1 MPDDRRVLEGV
12 ERLVVD
18 GTNVLHA
25 LRRSTTPLPAAAL
38 IGRLRAIVPPGVSV
52 ILVLDG
58 SPEHG
63 MASRHVASGVEIR
76 YAGRFTADEVI
87 ARLVDYEFAASPS
100 GTLVVTDDIELTG
113 IVRRS
118 GGRTTRNGWLLDRLD
133 RQRLS
138 APSIGRPRAQRPN
151 KPNEPP
157 RGWSEQRGSTER
169 QPNPRQPN
177 PRQPNPRQPNPR
189 QPGRSS
195 GPPPSIGRPNPPGRV
210 AGLGAG
216 PGSSPDDTTTDDR
229 PRWSPGRGAT
239 RKRGNGRRKP
249 ASGR

>member
-87 ARLVDYEFAASPS
+87 ARLVEYEFAASSP
-100 GTLVVTDDIELTG
+100 GVLVVTDDIELTG

-118 GGRTTRNGWLLDRLD
+118 GGRTTRNGWLIDRLD

-157 RGWSEQRGSTER
+157 RESREPGAW

-177 PRQPNPRQPNPR
+177 AANQPPSGPGTRQPNAPRGP
-189 QPGRSS
+189 S
-195 GPPPSIGRPNPPGRV
+195 GSPPSIGRPNPPGR
-210 AGLGAG
+210 GAG
-216 PGSSPDDTTTDDR
+216 PGAAPDDSTADDR

-239 RKRGNGRRKP
+239 RKHGNGRRRP